1 MTLTE
6 LLLGLSL
13 LGLMGSVG
21 LTQGSQALAD
31 QRLEHATRLLD
42 KGLQRARRVAQR
54 RGEPCGLH
62 LSVAG

>member
-31 QRLEHATRLLD
+31 
-42 KGLQRARRVAQR
+42 
-54 RGEPCGLH
+54 
-62 LSVAG
+62 